1 MAKFVRTDISI
12 HAPRRGSDAPSAA
25 TPQAEAKFQS
35 TLPVGGATH
44 PPQLQQVSGHIS
56 IHAPRIGSDSR
67 INSTASSSCY
77 FNPRSP
83 HGERRIPSR
92 TRTGIVIFQSTL
104 PAWGATVVLANQA
117 SASKISIH
125 APRMGSDHTAI
136 APPRGL
142 VISIHAPRMGS
153 DLRSRPHPCG

>member
-1 MAKFVRTDISI
+1 MGSDTKRMAKFVRTDISI

-83 HGERRIPSR
+83 HGERHQFHGLPGQSGYFNPRSPHGERPSIC
-92 TRTGIVIFQSTL
+92 TVSSHAFLFQSTL
-104 PAWGATVVLANQA
+104 PAWGATRRK
-117 SASKISIH
+117 SMPHGH
-125 APRMGSDHTAI
+125 A
-136 APPRGL
+136 
-142 VISIHAPRMGS
+142 
-153 DLRSRPHPCG
+153 